1 MYLVWRLACA
11 VGAFL
16 PNVNCLFGWFFGS
29 IGRVQMHGL
38 INRSVQNYVS
48 DTFGYDVWGQ
58 VTGSADLGFTEFEAM
73 MTYEDDVTT
82 RLIDALSLVTSRP
95 KHDLLEDI
103 GTYLVSTPK
112 LEGVRRLLRFGG
124 VTFEE
129 FLLSLD
135 DLPDRA
141 RLAVSDLDLP
151 ELEMDERAS
160 GCFELLCRSAV
171 SGFGYVFVGMLRVIA
186 DDYGALVLLDHETG
200 NDGVEKVF
208 ITLVDKDFAQGRQFD
223 LGARVG

>member
-1 MYLVWRLACA
+1 
-11 VGAFL
+11 
-16 PNVNCLFGWFFGS
+16 
-29 IGRVQMHGL
+29 MHGL
-38 INRSVQNYVS
+38 INRSVQNYVC
-48 DTFGYDVWGQ
+48 DTFGHDVWGQ
-58 VTGSADLGFTEFEAM
+58 VTGSADLGFTEIEAM

-82 RLIDALSLVTSRP
+82 RLIDALSLVTGRP
-95 KHDLLEDI
+95 RDDLLEDI

-141 RLAVSDLDLP
+141 RLAVADLDLP

-160 GCFELLCRSAV
+160 GCFELYCRSAV
-171 SGFGYVFVGMLRVIA
+171 SGFGFVFVGMLRVIA

-200 NDGVEKVF
+200 KNGVEKVF